1 MSIEDVVLLTTI
13 REDIRDCTLQVNVC
27 EVPCRVQAVQAVYLI
42 KNDSDDAP
50 SAVLTSEVVEQASS
64 PVSQEQTS
72 EDNDSGDSDSEA
84 LVGLVSSFSV
94 QSRDNTNKWVFSGM
108 VRITRAGTARGK
120 SGSEAQGWGG
130 RCAGVG
136 RED

>member
-27 EVPCRVQAVQAVYLI
+27 EVPCRVQAVLAGCLI
-42 KNDSDDAP
+42 KKDSADAP

-64 PVSQEQTS
+64 PVGQEQTS

-84 LVGLVSSFSV
+84 LVGLVSSVSV
-94 QSRDNTNKWVFSGM
+94 QSRGQY
-108 VRITRAGTARGK
+108 
-120 SGSEAQGWGG
+120 E
-130 RCAGVG
+130 
-136 RED
+136 